1 MAAAVKGVQVVFG
14 VPAGVN
20 TEVLKFVTAG
30 VVADYGIALGG
41 ATDTVSDGDNDIV
54 TRIDSAAENKVTLSI
69 NAVATSVL
77 PAKGLEVTGLLA
89 LDGVTFATGR
99 TFVDDSKVDYAN
111 NAVKK
116 ISVSATHYPAM
127 AADA

>member
-14 VPAGVN
+14 VPAGVK
-20 TEVLKFVTAG
+20 TEVNKYVTAG
-30 VVADYGIALGG
+30 VVADFSIALGG
-41 ATDTVSDGDNDIV
+41 ATDTVSDEDDDIV
-54 TRIDSAAENKVTLSI
+54 TRIDHAAENKVTLSI

-77 PAKGLEVTGLLA
+77 PAKGVEITGLLA
-89 LDGVTFATGR
+89 LDSVAFATGR

>member
-14 VPAGVN
+14 VPAGVK
-20 TEVLKFVTAG
+20 TEVNKYVTAG
-30 VVADYGIALGG
+30 VVADFSIALGG
-41 ATDTVSDGDNDIV
+41 ATDTVSDEDDDIV
-54 TRIDSAAENKVTLSI
+54 TRIDHAAENKVTLSI
-69 NAVATSVL
+69 
-77 PAKGLEVTGLLA
+77 KGVEITGLLA
-89 LDGVTFATGR
+89 LDSVAFATGR